1 MVLILPRPK
10 NITESKR
17 HIYSRMQKTTN
28 RDIKSMTINMRIKE
42 DEKSLKAR
50 SRKRRRKKKKK
61 HLISTSPSKG
71 TRDLDTVAFNLPRR
85 NRLKRSK
92 VGFENDTKLVDKK
105 NHKQKYNTQCQVETG
120 ISNIWRNKYLHK

>member
-50 SRKRRRKKKKK
+50 SRKRKKKN
-61 HLISTSPSKG
+61 LISTSPSKG
-71 TRDLDTVAFNLPRR
+71 TRDLDTVASNLPRR

-92 VGFENDTKLVDKK
+92 VGFENDAKLVVKK
-105 NHKQKYNTQCQVETG
+105 NHKQKYNTPVETG
-120 ISNIWRNKYLHK
+120 ISTIWRNKYLHK